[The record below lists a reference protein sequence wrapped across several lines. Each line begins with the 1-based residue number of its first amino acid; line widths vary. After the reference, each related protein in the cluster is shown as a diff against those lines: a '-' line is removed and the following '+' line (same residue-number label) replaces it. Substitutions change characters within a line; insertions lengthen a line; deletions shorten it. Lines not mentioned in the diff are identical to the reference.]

1 MTETAGGAAPA
12 EPFAD
17 RLAGELPMLVRLA
30 ARLLRDTDL
39 AQDCAQETVVGAWR
53 RRDQLRDP
61 ASLGP
66 WLRRSLV
73 NRIIDRSRS
82 RRDEL
87 DIDDVEAD
95 WKDDTYSVL
104 PELVL
109 ERAELRDE
117 LEDALARLPVI
128 YRVPVVLHDAL
139 DWTAPEIASAMG
151 VGLAATKQRLRRGR
165 MMLVTAL
172 GEDDARRR
180 ASLAQ
185 PMRCWR
191 ARRQVSAYMD
201 GELDASTRT
210 AVEEHLAGCPTCPPL
225 YASLVGVRATLGG
238 LRDPDSV
245 VEAAMA
251 ERIHEALVA
260 EGAAPADRGSA
271 ADGVRAARRDRAA
284 DRERAADGEHAARRE
299 RAEHQEHAVDRER
312 AADQGHAAPPG
323 RRGDPERGQAD
334 DREERRRA
342 WDRRHA
348 SREPIESVDPD
359 PLLVREASTL
369 RPGRALDLACGDG
382 RNAVWLARRGWRV
395 VAVDFSPVA
404 LERASSLAERAGVS
418 VEWVRHDLLGW
429 TPPER
434 AYDLVTL
441 IYLHVGPD
449 ERRDVLRGAA
459 AAVAPGGRL
468 LVVGHHRRNLDEG
481 TGGPQDPRVLYEPD
495 DLAAEVPG
503 LVVERADTVF
513 GGSDGV
519 TRVDALL
526 LARRPGDAG

>member
-1 MTETAGGAAPA
+1 VSGTTGGAATA
-12 EPFAD
+12 DPFAD
-17 RLAGELPMLVRLA
+17 RLAAELPTLVRLA

-191 ARRQVSAYMD
+191 ARRHVSAYMD
-201 GELDASTRT
+201 GELDAPTRT

-225 YASLVGVRATLGG
+225 YASLVGVRATMGG

-251 ERIHEALVA
+251 ERIREALVA
-260 EGAAPADRGSA
+260 EGAGPSGRARDPEQATDLERAADRDGA
-271 ADGVRAARRDRAA
+271 ADPERAAGQDRAA
-284 DRERAADGEHAARRE
+284 DR
-299 RAEHQEHAVDRER
+299 DR
-312 AADQGHAAPPG
+312 GT
-323 RRGDPERGQAD
+323 AD

-342 WDRRHA
+342 WDRRHEA
-348 SREPIESVDPD
+348 REPIESVDPD
-359 PLLVREASTL
+359 PLLVREVSGL

-395 VAVDFSPVA
+395 EAVDFSSVA
-404 LERASSLAERAGVS
+404 LERARVRAESAGVS
-418 VEWVRHDLLGW
+418 VEWARHDLLGW
-429 TPPER
+429 TPPSH

-449 ERRDVLRGAA
+449 ERRNVLRGAA

-481 TGGPQDPRVLYEPD
+481 TGGPRDPRVLYEPD
-495 DLAAEVPG
+495 ELAADVPG
-503 LVVERADTVF
+503 LVVERAETIV
-513 GGSDGV
+513 GGSDGA
-519 TRVDALL
+519 TRVDAMM
-526 LARRPGDAG
+526 LARRPGAAG